1 MPFIRAPER
10 AAQNKETA
18 MDAATTAIELAPAR
32 WEQWLG
38 AALRMPR
45 AQALLAAV
53 PQVPRPRV
61 AGRRPVRTRSSL
73 LWMLAI
79 TVVGFWML

>member
-1 MPFIRAPER
+1 
-10 AAQNKETA
+10 
-18 MDAATTAIELAPAR
+18 MDATTTAIELAPAR

-38 AALRMPR
+38 AALRMQR

-61 AGRRPVRTRSSL
+61 AGRRPVRTRSSP